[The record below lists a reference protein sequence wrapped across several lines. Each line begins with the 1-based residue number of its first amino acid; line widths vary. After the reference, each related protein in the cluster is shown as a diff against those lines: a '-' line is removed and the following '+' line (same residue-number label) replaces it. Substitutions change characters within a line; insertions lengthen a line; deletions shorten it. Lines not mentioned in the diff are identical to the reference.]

1 PDGLALRRPHQRQ
14 RPGQPPRQPPR
25 GGAQAEPDEP
35 ASPPAQHLRVQ
46 GCDLEQEDGQV
57 GGADPPPG
65 SAHPPRVFRG
75 PGRGRS
81 RVRRSRAGP
90 LRRVRS
96 PALPDPGRDRG
107 ADPMSTRTPTPLAG
121 PATLPAAHRTHPPAL
136 PWLAPLEP
144 RPIALG
150 PSADHPVLRHALDIG
165 ADRFWSSARHGLV
178 VGRKQAAFDTAAFQ
192 YALAASPAR
201 SPHLRAAL
209 VDAGVELDAA
219 VNDYMEQE
227 VLS

>member
-1 PDGLALRRPHQRQ
+1 
-14 RPGQPPRQPPR
+14 
-25 GGAQAEPDEP
+25 
-35 ASPPAQHLRVQ
+35 
-46 GCDLEQEDGQV
+46 
-57 GGADPPPG
+57 
-65 SAHPPRVFRG
+65 
-75 PGRGRS
+75 
-81 RVRRSRAGP
+81 
-90 LRRVRS
+90 
-96 PALPDPGRDRG
+96 
-107 ADPMSTRTPTPLAG
+107 MSTLTPTPLAD
-121 PATLPAAHRTHPPAL
+121 PATLPDPYRTHPAAL
-136 PWLAPLEP
+136 TWLAPLEP